1 MSSSF
6 CGTDCS
12 SCNFRMDCFGCIES
26 CGKPFGEGCFV
37 AALCGKNPA
46 EFQIFKQKLIAAI
59 NALNISE
66 MGVITELYA
75 LRGSFVSIEYTLP
88 GGQKTTF
95 LHDNKIYLGNQ
106 IPKGNSG
113 RFFGIAADEHCLL
126 VSEYGENGTDAELV
140 LFRHWA

>member
-6 CGTDCS
+6 CGTECS
-12 SCNFRMDCFGCIES
+12 SCNFRLDCFGCIES
-26 CGKPFGEGCFV
+26 CGKPFGEECFV

-75 LRGSFVSIEYTLP
+75 LRGSFVNIEYTLP

-106 IPKGNSG
+106 IPKGNTG
-113 RFFGIAADEHCLL
+113 RCYGIAADEHCLL
-126 VSEYGENGTDAELV
+126 ISEYGKNGTDAELV
-140 LFRHWA
+140 LFKRLA